1 MPQRSVSSAD
11 LTEVLR
17 TYQATSPPTCYHC
30 LEEVSRA
37 MSTYLDR
44 SVSYI
49 ERHLGEGVTIDD
61 IAQAAGAPASQ
72 IHAAFLLLVGMTP
85 LEYAR
90 KRTLSLAASRLME
103 GATVTDVA
111 FASGYTSVEGFS
123 RAFRAW
129 SGMSPSDVLRDRS
142 CRLLTPLRVQVKKEG
157 GTFME
162 YRVREM
168 PSFRFAGVSRR
179 VPMRYEGVN
188 TAIVDLA
195 MSITDAQRKELH
207 RLQDM
212 EPRKVV
218 NVSWNSDSDFQE
230 ESGQLTHLIGVPTT
244 STEAKEGLGFLEV
257 PAGLWAVFPCDG
269 PHPQRMQETTAAIYA
284 DWLGQAPYVLD
295 RFAMFSFSDIR
306 EDGGAYSEIWVP
318 VRRRPAKGVED
329 AGGPVVRS

>member
-17 TYQATSPPTCYHC
+17 THQATSPPTRYHC

-49 ERHLGEGVTIDD
+49 KRHLGEGVTIDD
-61 IAQAAGAPASQ
+61 IARS
-72 IHAAFLLLVGMTP
+72 AFLLLVGMTP

-142 CRLLTPLRVQVKKEG
+142 CRLLAPLRVQVKKEG

-162 YRVREM
+162 YRVGEVL
-168 PSFRFAGVSRR
+168 PFRFAGVSCS
-179 VPMRYEGVN
+179 VPMRCGGVN

-195 MSITDAQRKELH
+195 MRFSDAQRKELH

-212 EPRKVV
+212 EQRKVV
-218 NVSWNSDSDFQE
+218 NVSRNSDSDFQE
-230 ESGQLTHLIGVPTT
+230 ESG
-244 STEAKEGLGFLEV
+244 
-257 PAGLWAVFPCDG
+257 
-269 PHPQRMQETTAAIYA
+269 
-284 DWLGQAPYVLD
+284 
-295 RFAMFSFSDIR
+295 
-306 EDGGAYSEIWVP
+306 
-318 VRRRPAKGVED
+318 
-329 AGGPVVRS
+329 